1 MYPYY
6 ILLGWF
12 WFNIDKLIGGE
23 TGKGLRTQVNV
34 LKKELG

>member
-12 WFNIDKLIGGE
+12 WFNTDNLIENE
-23 TGKGLRTQVNV
+23 TGKGLRSQRNLVE
-34 LKKELG
+34 KELD